1 MNLLLKQRLVGA
13 AVIIALGVVII
24 PMLLD
29 GSGSRIIQE
38 IPERP
43 ARHSVSGAGMVK
55 NQNIPTLTKRDESS
69 FGSKRVGSKEAGD
82 DIELEPVAKEKSPA
96 TTKSTASKTKPAAK
110 AVVQKKKTA
119 PEMASIK
126 TPVKKKISGSSVT
139 MAQASQKLASWAV
152 QIGSFNEKGKAIKL
166 RDQFRVK
173 GFNVFMDPFK
183 NADNASMY
191 RVRVG
196 PVQDRSQAETLLN
209 QLKKKT
215 GLTNGYVTQ
224 QP

>member
-43 ARHSVSGAGMVK
+43 VRNSVSGAGLIK
-55 NQNIPTLTKRDESS
+55 NQTIPTLTKRDESS
-69 FGSKRVGSKEAGD
+69 FGSKSVGSKGTGFD
-82 DIELEPVAKEKSPA
+82 TEPAAKIKSPS
-96 TTKSTASKTKPAAK
+96 TIKSSASKTEPTASKKPLAK
-110 AVVQKKKTA
+110 AVIQ
-119 PEMASIK
+119 
-126 TPVKKKISGSSVT
+126 KKKISESNVT
-139 MAQASQKLASWAV
+139 RVQVSQKLASWVV
-152 QIGSFNEKGKAIKL
+152 QIGSFNEKRKAIKL
-166 RDQFRVK
+166 RDQFRGK
-173 GFNVFMDPFK
+173 GFSVFMEPLK
-183 NADNASMY
+183 NASNQSMY

-215 GLTNGYVTQ
+215 NLENGYVTQ
-224 QP
+224 YP